1 MIKLNKLRR
10 RGGYGSGEFSYK
22 HVVKL
27 RIMDET
33 YNKLLKLQESKGVC
47 MAYLLRQFVYEGLDK
62 EVIETEQ
69 KST

>member
-1 MIKLNKLRR
+1 MKKLR

-33 YNKLLKLQESKGVC
+33 YNKLLKLQESNGVC
-47 MAYLLRQFVYEGLDK
+47 MAYLLRKFLYEGLDK
-62 EVIETEQ
+62 EFPE
-69 KST
+69 K

>member
-1 MIKLNKLRR
+1 MSKVRR
-10 RGGYGSGEFSYK
+10 RGGYGSGEYSYN

-33 YNKLLKLQESKGVC
+33 YNKLLELQESKGVC

-62 EVIETEQ
+62 EFAE
-69 KST
+69 K